1 MNKDIYSL
9 VESYM
14 KDADEYSSDI
24 QGLENYSVK
33 EIKDIVRYY
42 IEELLGNDIYIEI
55 VDMFLC
61 GSRIRQTARDDS
73 DLDVKIFY
81 NGNIKEDALF
91 NLLND
96 NDDRLVIDGVFVDMN
111 PIWVSD
117 DKDEQ
122 IRKINKVKEESKQ
135 YDQEINAKEK

>member
-1 MNKDIYSL
+1 MNKDIYRL

-24 QGLENYSVK
+24 QGLENYSFK

-42 IEELLGNDIYIEI
+42 IEELLGDDIDIDI

-61 GSRIRQTARDDS
+61 GSRIRQTANDDS

-81 NGNIKEDALF
+81 NGNIKEDVLF
-91 NLLND
+91 NILND
-96 NDDRLVIDGVFVDMN
+96 NDDRLVIDGVLVDMN
-111 PIWVSD
+111 PIWVSE

-122 IRKINKVKEESKQ
+122 HRKINKVKKETKE
-135 YDQEINAKEK
+135 YDNYILNA

>member
-1 MNKDIYSL
+1 MNRDIYKL

-24 QGLENYSVK
+24 QGLENYSIK

-42 IEELLGNDIYIEI
+42 IKELLGDDIDIEI
-55 VDMFLC
+55 VDIFLC

-73 DLDVKIFY
+73 DLDVKVFY

-91 NLLND
+91 NILND
-96 NDDRLVIDGVFVDMN
+96 NDDRLVIDGVLVDMN
-111 PIWVSD
+111 PIWVSE
-117 DKDEQ
+117 DKEEQ
-122 IRKINKVKEESKQ
+122 YKKINKVKEESKQ
-135 YDQEINAKEK
+135 YDKDILINA